1 MKIEKLGLP
10 IIAFCNLTCY
20 MLDTASPFGVLN
32 LFVSGFI
39 TGIWI
44 ITQEIPEKSLTK

>member
-1 MKIEKLGLP
+1 MKIEKFALP
-10 IIAFCNLTCY
+10 TIAICNLTCY
-20 MLDTASPFGVLN
+20 LLDTGSPFGILN

-44 ITQEIPEKSLTK
+44 ITREIPEKSPTK